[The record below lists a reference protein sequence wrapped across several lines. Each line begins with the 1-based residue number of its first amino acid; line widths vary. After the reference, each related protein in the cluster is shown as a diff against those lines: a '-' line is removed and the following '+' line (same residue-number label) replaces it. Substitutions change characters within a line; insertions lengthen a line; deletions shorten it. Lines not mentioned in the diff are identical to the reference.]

1 MEISCASTKLETW
14 NKSQQETYQSLIY
27 VGFIAYFYVEL
38 LIVLLLLFRFYF
50 ARQLQLPFEI
60 S

>member
-1 MEISCASTKLETW
+1 MEISCASTKANFETR
-14 NKSQQETYQSLIY
+14 KTYQSLIY
-27 VGFIAYFYVEL
+27 VGFIAYFYAEL

-50 ARQLQLPFEI
+50 ARGKLQLPLEI